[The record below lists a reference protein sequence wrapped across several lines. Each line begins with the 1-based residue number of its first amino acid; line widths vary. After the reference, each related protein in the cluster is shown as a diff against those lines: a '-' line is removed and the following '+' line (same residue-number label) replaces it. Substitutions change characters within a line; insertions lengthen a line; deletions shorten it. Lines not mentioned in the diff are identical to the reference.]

1 MQDLLADRLHSP
13 GKSVIIIADRVSGG
27 AHQIKMVNAGLG
39 RPSSLKEEGVKSVMR
54 NRKSFI
60 PLEVASRVRKVP
72 QLRVGLLTGFTLIE
86 LLVVIAI
93 IVMLMS
99 ILLPALSYVRKQAR
113 SGACQSNMR
122 QLSLAM
128 SLYTLDYDDRTMPF
142 SHQPGEYWFHQLAPY
157 LTAKDYKDNP
167 EEHIE
172 GVMKVTFCPMAKRQD
187 RSEQSFYGSAYS
199 SWRFMGGEGSYGLNL
214 WLLPDDPI
222 YGPGLPAGN
231 YYRKYSDANSRAP
244 LLGDSVWVGSWPFN
258 TDMVPEDLSGEV
270 GYPGYPHG
278 KGYFMGRFCVDRH
291 KKAINIGFVDS
302 HIERVQLVELWI
314 LKWHQHSK
322 PNSDVSIP

>member
-1 MQDLLADRLHSP
+1 
-13 GKSVIIIADRVSGG
+13 
-27 AHQIKMVNAGLG
+27 
-39 RPSSLKEEGVKSVMR
+39 MR

-60 PLEVASRVRKVP
+60 PLEVASRVRKVL

-93 IVMLMS
+93 IALLMA
-99 ILLPALSYVRKQAR
+99 ILMPALSYVRKQAR
-113 SGACQSNMR
+113 SGVCQSNMR
-122 QLSLAM
+122 QLCLAM

-172 GVMKVTFCPMAKRQD
+172 GVMKVTFCPMTKRQD
-187 RSEQSFYGSAYS
+187 RTEQSFYGSAYS

-222 YGPGLPAGN
+222 YGPGLPAEN
-231 YYRKYSDANSRAP
+231 YYRKYSDAKSRAP

-258 TDMVPEDLSGEV
+258 TDMVPDDLSGDV
-270 GYPGYPHG
+270 GYPGYHHG
-278 KGYFMGRFCVDRH
+278 QGYFMGRFCVDRH

-302 HIERVQLVELWI
+302 HTERVQLEELWI
-314 LKWHQHSK
+314 LKWHQQSK
-322 PNSDVSIP
+322 PNIDVSIP